1 MTIIYDSER
10 ITPSL
15 PVTHIAHKNYDRD
28 AISNEAKGK
37 LDVKTDSDVQV
48 WGFTTSGVNL
58 DVTSYDLYDFGR
70 VRTTLALT
78 PDEARKMA
86 VELMTAAA
94 LVENRSV

>member
-37 LDVKTDSDVQV
+37 IDVKTDSDVQV

-58 DVTSYDLYDFGR
+58 DVTSYDLYGFDR
-70 VRTTLALT
+70 VRTALQLT
-78 PDEARKMA
+78 PEEARRIA
-86 VELMTAAA
+86 VELITAAA
-94 LVENRSV
+94 IVEDKAN

>member
-15 PVTHIAHKNYDRD
+15 PVTHIAHKNYDRE

-37 LDVKTDSDVQV
+37 FDVKTDSNVRV
-48 WGFTTSGVNL
+48 WGLTTSGVNL
-58 DVTSYDLYDFGR
+58 DVTTYDLYDFGR
-70 VRTTLALT
+70 VTTSVSFT

-94 LVENRSV
+94 LVEHRSV